1 MYISEKLMISPK
13 LLLRLFWFQN
23 MFITHEQ
30 RKSLEIYHLY
40 FSINSQRLQ
49 PLSLIYQARTKS
61 DIITIS
67 FQVCSP
73 ESDHY
78 ADTHWSQGLVSAVR
92 QTFPLEPTT

>member
-61 DIITIS
+61 VLLQFHSRYVPQRAITTQI
-67 FQVCSP
+67 
-73 ESDHY
+73 H
-78 ADTHWSQGLVSAVR
+78 TGHRGL
-92 QTFPLEPTT
+92 FPR